1 MIDMAAVKA
10 ELESKLQELEQRAS
24 GIENR
29 LSDPGNKDWEEN
41 ATLHEDDEV
50 LAGLGDLTIHDMH
63 EIKLALSRIEA
74 GTYGICT
81 SCAKKIPKARLTAL
95 PFATTCVDC
104 A

>member
-50 LAGLGDLTIHDMH
+50 LAGLGDLQ